1 MNQQK
6 TGEFLKR
13 LRKEK
18 GLTQEQLAEKF
29 YVSSRTVSRW
39 ETGSNM
45 PDLSILI
52 ELADFYDVDI
62 REIIDGERKGEN
74 MDQETKDTLKKV
86 AEYAAEKENKNQSK
100 VVYIALGVCIFLIVC
115 TVLFSTGP
123 GLLCGIIPE
132 NVCLHIIAVVYGLAL
147 FLLIAYLRVLPF
159 LEKPAKEPEQTVA
172 ATVVSKEVRSGTQG
186 SGRSQ
191 MGYSFVVNFQTEDG
205 RMLEL
210 YAYEEEF
217 GGLREGMAGTLTYQ
231 GRYFVD
237 FQKHT

>member
-18 GLTQEQLAEKF
+18 GLTQEQLAERF

-45 PDLSILI
+45 PDVAILI

-62 REIIDGERKGEN
+62 REIIDGERKGEI
-74 MDQETKDTLKKV
+74 MDKEMKDTLQKV
-86 AEYAAEKENKNQSK
+86 AEYANEGHRKNQAR
-100 VVYIALGVCIFLIVC
+100 VLRIALGVSITLILC
-115 TVLFSTGP
+115 TLLFMPFP
-123 GLLCGIIPE
+123 GLLYDTVLKEYCDYLMILP
-132 NVCLHIIAVVYGLAL
+132 YGLAL
-147 FLLIAYLRVLPF
+147 FLFIFYMYARAF
-159 LEKPAKEPEQTVA
+159 QEKPAMEPVKTVQAAVIAKEIV
-172 ATVVSKEVRSGTQG
+172 SGTHH

-191 MGYSFVVNFQTEDG
+191 MGYSFVVTFRAENDQT
-205 RMLEL
+205 LKL
-210 YAYEEEF
+210 FAYEEEF
-217 GGLREGMAGTLTYQ
+217 GGLKEGMAGELTYQ

-237 FQKHT
+237 FK

>member
-86 AEYAAEKENKNQSK
+86 AEYAAEKENKNQ
-100 VVYIALGVCIFLIVC
+100 
-115 TVLFSTGP
+115 
-123 GLLCGIIPE
+123 
-132 NVCLHIIAVVYGLAL
+132 
-147 FLLIAYLRVLPF
+147 
-159 LEKPAKEPEQTVA
+159 
-172 ATVVSKEVRSGTQG
+172 
-186 SGRSQ
+186 
-191 MGYSFVVNFQTEDG
+191 
-205 RMLEL
+205 
-210 YAYEEEF
+210 
-217 GGLREGMAGTLTYQ
+217 
-231 GRYFVD
+231 
-237 FQKHT
+237 

>member
-18 GLTQEQLAEKF
+18 SLTQEQLAEKF
-29 YVSSRTVSRW
+29 NVSSRTVSRW

-45 PDLSILI
+45 PDLSVLV

-62 REIIDGERKGEN
+62 REIIDGERKGEI
-74 MDQETKDTLKKV
+74 MDKETKDTLKKV
-86 AEYAAEKENKNQSK
+86 AEYAAEKENKSQSK
-100 VVYIALGVCIFLIVC
+100 VLYIALGVCIVLIVC

-123 GLLCGIIPE
+123 GLLCGIISE
-132 NVCLHIIAVVYGLAL
+132 SVCHHIVFVVYALAL

-159 LEKPAKEPEQTVA
+159 KEKPSNEPERTVA
-172 ATVVSKEVRSGTQG
+172 ATVVSKEIVSGTRG

-191 MGYSFVVNFQTEDG
+191 MGFSFLVNFQTEDG
-205 RMLEL
+205 RILEL
-210 YAYEEEF
+210 FAYEEEF

-231 GRYFVD
+231 GRYFVNFEKD
-237 FQKHT
+237 A